1 MIRASAG
8 TAGCCQ
14 TPGVPHEFGDGD
26 VSVASVTSEKL
37 DCWGPDSIYLQDV
50 PPIPHFNL
58 SRTSTQA
65 KCQSP
70 ELCMESAPNLL
81 ICHHLVTRCHTSS
94 LKEPCIYNIYIY
106 IYKFNGTFAHISTRA
121 HHWIWNSYSQGSQRP
136 PRLRAIIGTLCTEA
150 IPQTKLKETYGD
162 TWRHSIHY

>member
-94 LKEPCIYNIYIY
+94 LKEPCIYNIYIQ
-106 IYKFNGTFAHISTRA
+106 IQWHICTYLYQSAPLNMEFLLTRITTASTA
-121 HHWIWNSYSQGSQRP
+121 PGDHWHIVHRGHP
-136 PRLRAIIGTLCTEA
+136 TDKTE
-150 IPQTKLKETYGD
+150 GD
-162 TWRHSIHY
+162 IWRHMET

>member
-106 IYKFNGTFAHISTRA
+106 KFNGTFAHISTRA